1 LFVRHDS
8 QGEKI
13 GRKKQKQ
20 ISAMLL
26 FFQRVS
32 SRFVGR
38 NFSPTLVGAA
48 RFEPVCD
55 DSQSNVNH

>member
-20 ISAMLL
+20 ISARLL

-38 NFSPTLVGAA
+38 NFSPILVGAGGLNN
-48 RFEPVCD
+48 EL
-55 DSQSNVNH
+55 